1 MIGREYLA
9 QAKCP
14 LNFFCRPGMMN
25 EWLEL
30 FYMGFPAGRIMMRS
44 EYFPEGMAVGMG
56 GMGVMGGPVMMEGG
70 MGKAV
75 MAGAIVGTVA
85 AIEIAEHRRHRRF

>member
-1 MIGREYLA
+1 
-9 QAKCP
+9 
-14 LNFFCRPGMMN
+14 MN

-44 EYFPEGMAVGMG
+44 EYFPEGVAMAGMG
-56 GMGVMGGPVMMEGG
+56 EPVMMQTGGNGG
-70 MGKAV
+70 MGKAM
-75 MAGAIVGTVA
+75 MAGALVGTVA